1 MKKVEISEDEFV
13 KVCIDFMDNIDIV
26 IGSLKVDDVFM
37 GEEIIRNLYRRACDI
52 LSVCGEEKL
61 DEAMEYIFYDDYD
74 FMLIVDVLSPMN
86 DKGKLIAEKFYKEYQ
101 VELKVA

>member
-37 GEEIIRNLYRRACDI
+37 GEEIIRIYTEGLVIFSVFVVKKNLMKLWNIFFMMIMI
-52 LSVCGEEKL
+52 LC
-61 DEAMEYIFYDDYD
+61 
-74 FMLIVDVLSPMN
+74 
-86 DKGKLIAEKFYKEYQ
+86 
-101 VELKVA
+101 